1 MFQQACLQL
10 RNSVF
15 GVRAGINNNG
25 SITYALGSGFL
36 IAPNI
41 IVTTAHGMRDL
52 ATGVQH
58 TFFEVICSADIGKH
72 PVPAELIFQDPASD
86 VAFLRIVNGNYNSV
100 VSISGDFVN
109 KGTMI
114 GTLGFPLSE
123 MTNGI
128 WILKERFQHGFVS
141 GYYPHNFYGHMITFY
156 ETDNLMYSGSS
167 GCPAFTSDGVVIGM
181 QSGNLNS
188 KQGNQLSISIVVTS
202 SSIIDLAKK
211 YSLIS

>member
-1 MFQQACLQL
+1 MFQKACSQM
-10 RNSVF
+10 RNSIF

-52 ATGVQH
+52 VTGVQH
-58 TFFEVICSADIGKH
+58 TFFEVICSTDIGQH
-72 PVPAELIFQDPASD
+72 PVPAELIFQDPSSD
-86 VAFLRIVNGNYNSV
+86 VAFLRVVNGNYNSV

-123 MTNGI
+123 MTNGV

-141 GYYPHNFYGHMITFY
+141 GFYPHNFYGHMIHFY
-156 ETDNLMYSGSS
+156 ETDNLMYTGSS
-167 GCPAFTSDGVVIGM
+167 GCPAFTSEGVVIGM

-188 KQGNQLSISIVVTS
+188 KQGNQLSISIVATATS
-202 SSIIDLAKK
+202 ILDLAKANN
-211 YSLIS
+211 ISV